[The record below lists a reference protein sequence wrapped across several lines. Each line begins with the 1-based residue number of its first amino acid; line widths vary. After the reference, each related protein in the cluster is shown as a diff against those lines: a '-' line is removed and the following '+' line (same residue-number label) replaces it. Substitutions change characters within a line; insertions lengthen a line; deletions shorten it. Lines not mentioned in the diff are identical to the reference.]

1 MQVKKIVYICL
12 NTRALRKKIQIILLI
27 VFGFFTNAGATHLMG
42 GEITWVCLGNGNY
55 QFQMKVYRDCITAVY
70 ITNGGPISLTVH
82 NHPTVTTI
90 PMSIV
95 DSTDISPQCNGAG
108 PSYNC
113 SNITPGNTAVKEY
126 ILKSNPVN
134 LPGIPPAEGWIFTW
148 SNCCRNASI
157 TNLSLNFETIK
168 DKLNETYK
176 IEKSHTVLFVFC
188 LLTNIY
194 AVFTNSIGTAVI
206 LFIGNILF
214 NYYPNLLQQYNRIRY
229 KRVVNNYSPA
239 VITYDKP

>member
-168 DKLNETYK
+168 DKPK
-176 IEKSHTVLFVFC
+176 IMKANKKAIKIAKTIGKYSSKNNVFIIN
-188 LLTNIY
+188 TNFY
-194 AVFTNSIGTAVI
+194 YQRLSCFEI
-206 LFIGNILF
+206 L
-214 NYYPNLLQQYNRIRY
+214 
-229 KRVVNNYSPA
+229 
-239 VITYDKP
+239 